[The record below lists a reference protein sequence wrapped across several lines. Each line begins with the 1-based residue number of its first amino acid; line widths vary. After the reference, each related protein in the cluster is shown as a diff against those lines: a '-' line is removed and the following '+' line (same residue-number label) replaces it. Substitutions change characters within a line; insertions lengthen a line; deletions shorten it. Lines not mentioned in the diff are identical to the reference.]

1 MSNKFDFPSRPYPKQ
16 IWPAQKIQGLPQYI
30 WSDKDRAWFKYKIEQ
45 YRIVPDFIGA
55 INEGETI
62 KFLIQSS
69 GLDDGT
75 LLAWEIEN
83 ITTDS
88 NDFDTSLSGFVVITN
103 NESTLDIPIK
113 FDNEEEE
120 FETFRI
126 KLSTTD
132 GLEVAKSQIISIRNV
147 SEENNRIYS
156 VLPSSDSLLEGD
168 NISFYIFTQNV
179 VFLDPNSTSN
189 EKTLEWEILGLD
201 PAEII
206 PNQTSGTLTLDSSG
220 NSSIGFKIL
229 NDILAPDEN
238 LRAFTFNLLDQDKK
252 VSETRIEIVRLETPP
267 AISSLTAEPTSPAS
281 LFLGVRFTAAV
292 SWEGG
297 ENLTSNDEIRMY
309 AESDTTLQTAL
320 KTIKVTGNEEGSVT
334 FRNIPV
340 NRRVLFAYYALVGD
354 PEVEKMLKIS
364 NAVGRIQTAPPPPS
378 TPTTPETPSVNWNIN
393 NPAASGSSFTISG
406 IAYTGSW
413 SQSYSVSYVSG
424 DRNENLSISASSSYP
439 GEISFSAS
447 PSSFSFGSS
456 NSKSFTV
463 SANVKVSPLE
473 DKIYPVK
480 FTLSSKNKS
489 WTIYI
494 NFRI

>member
-1 MSNKFDFPSRPYPKQ
+1 MSNKFDFPSRPYPNQ

-45 YRIVPDFIGA
+45 YRIVPDFIGGV
-55 INEGETI
+55 NEGETI
-62 KFLIQSS
+62 KFLIQS
-69 GLDDGT
+69 GGVEDGT

-126 KLSTTD
+126 KLSTLD

-147 SEENNRIYS
+147 SGEDNRIYS

-179 VFLDPNSTSN
+179 VFLDPNSASN

-201 PAEII
+201 PTEII

-220 NSSIGFKIL
+220 NSSIGFKVL
-229 NDILAPDEN
+229 NDILDSDEN
-238 LRAFTFNLLDQDKK
+238 LRAFTFNLLDQGEK
-252 VSETRIEIVRLETPP
+252 VSETRIEIVRLEIPP
-267 AISSLTAEPTSPAS
+267 AISSLTASIPNSWPGFGYYNPS
-281 LFLGVRFTAAV
+281 V

-309 AESDTTLQTAL
+309 EESDTALQTAL

-334 FRNIPV
+334 FGRVPP
-340 NRRVLFAYYALVGD
+340 RQRVLFAYYALVGD

-364 NAVGRIQTAPPPPS
+364 NAVGGIQTAPPPPS
-378 TPTTPETPSVNWNIN
+378 TPTTPETPSVIWNVN
-393 NPAASGSSFTISG
+393 NPAASGSRFTISG

-413 SQSYSVSYVSG
+413 TQSYSVSYVSG
-424 DRNENLSISASSSYP
+424 DRNENLSVSASSSYP

-456 NSKSFTV
+456 NSRSFRVT
-463 SANVKVSPLE
+463 ANVRVSPLE
-473 DKIYPVK
+473 DKIYPVR
-480 FTLSSKNKS
+480 FTLSSRTKS